1 MAIIKPVFVATATSN
16 SSETQTFALVTA
28 GMVGT
33 TLTSI
38 PITAMTDITGTPVG
52 ATGYFQVPGFLT
64 IGLTGNAEVII
75 NGVQQETANFTIPD
89 PGTTLQIND
98 TLSVGTPVNF
108 NVVSTTS
115 TVTVSS

>member
-16 SSETQTFALVTA
+16 SSDTQLTGLVTA
-28 GMVGT
+28 GMVGA

-38 PITAMTDITGTPVG
+38 PITAMTDITGTEIG

-64 IGLTGNAEVII
+64 IGLTGNAEVLV
-75 NGVQQETANFTIPD
+75 NGVQQTTVNFTIPS

-98 TLSVGTPVNF
+98 ALIVGTPVNF